1 MNVVDKLADKLSNID
16 RTTDNNIN
24 AENINN
30 ISLDENIKS
39 TFLDE
44 ENFSDDDYIT
54 SNNANNNVET
64 NCLAL
69 TVRKDYNL
77 VIVKNIFTASGRI
90 SWKVL
95 VATAIINF
103 LNLIF

>member
-1 MNVVDKLADKLSNID
+1 MVDKLADKTASID
-16 RTTDNNIN
+16 ELNTY
-24 AENINN
+24 ENLENSDN
-30 ISLDENIKS
+30 ISLNEDMDIQLSNDN
-39 TFLDE
+39 TT
-44 ENFSDDDYIT
+44 SDDDIIT
-54 SNNANNNVET
+54 SNTNNDNVQT

-95 VATAIINF
+95 IASAIINF